1 MLFWKAFLFCL
12 VSLVSLADFISLGLE
27 IRLLR
32 EGPSV
37 GFSQGC
43 IPNGNLA
50 QTGRTTRL
58 VWARQARGI
67 CAQQRRPELPT
78 MRATFAP
85 GDEPPLPGHL
95 FRPNERNEHTPKGR
109 PFVVRTPQN
118 ALALASKLANSL
130 TAVAC
135 ARACH
140 ALAAPRQRVH
150 SNKTPSRALAA
161 LRRIRCAPWAQ
172 PRPSGGKYAWC
183 KPCA

>member
-12 VSLVSLADFISLGLE
+12 VSLAEGRISDFAWKFARKGKAE
-27 IRLLR
+27 AWA
-32 EGPSV
+32 
-37 GFSQGC
+37 QGC